1 MSRRPLPRNVRL
13 LGWTSLFTDV
23 GSEMI
28 LPILPLFLRGAL
40 HAPMKAIGLI
50 EGVADGAGAVLKLVS
65 GAWADRI
72 GRAKPFVFAGYAL
85 STIVK
90 PLIGFSVAW
99 PVVLA
104 IRFVD
109 RVGKGLRSAP
119 RDAIVAA
126 STPKADYGR
135 AYGYHRA
142 MDTGGA
148 LIGSSVAAV
157 VLWWLG
163 SAEHPGIRWLFAAS
177 AIPCAGALLFIAGVR
192 EPARRGRGRAAAGAV
207 RAAPVFTPRAR
218 WLLAGVTLWQ
228 LGNVSYAFVLLR
240 LADLGV
246 PVTVVPFVYVAF
258 NVVYLVAAMPIG
270 ILSDRLGIR
279 SALLVAPLISAAAFW
294 TLGSASVAVATA
306 GGLFLFAL
314 HTAAENTLSRAGVAH
329 FAPAAGRGTL
339 FGLVGAC
346 ALLGN
351 LSVGWLWDA
360 LGSATALRIVAVV
373 SLAAIL
379 PFLLLPGR
387 TPDRT

>member
-1 MSRRPLPRNVRL
+1 MSRPLPRNVRL
-13 LGWTSLFTDV
+13 LGWTSFFTDI

-50 EGVADGAGAVLKLVS
+50 EGVADASGALLKLVS
-65 GAWADRI
+65 GAWADRT

-85 STIVK
+85 SAAVK
-90 PLIGFSVAW
+90 PLIGFATAW
-99 PVVLA
+99 PAVLGV
-104 IRFVD
+104 RFTD
-109 RVGKGLRSAP
+109 RLGKGLRSAP

-126 STPKADYGR
+126 STPKTDYGR

-148 LIGSSVAAV
+148 LVGSGVAAV
-157 VLWWLG
+157 ALWWLG
-163 SAEHPGIRWLFAAS
+163 DPAHPAIRWVFAAS
-177 AIPCAGALLFIAGVR
+177 VIPCVIALWFVLRVR
-192 EPARRGRGRAAAGAV
+192 EPARRARPSAAGTA
-207 RAAPVFTPRAR
+207 RPSARLFTPNAAR
-218 WLLAGVTLWQ
+218 LLAGVTIWQ

-246 PVTVVPFVYVAF
+246 RVTVVPMVYVAY

-270 ILSDRLGIR
+270 ILADRLGIR
-279 SALLVAPLISAAAFW
+279 AALLAAPLITAAAFW
-294 TLGSASVAVATA
+294 TLGADSILVATI

-314 HTAAENTLSRAGVAH
+314 HSAAENTLSRAGVAH
-329 FAPAAGRGTL
+329 FAPATGRGTL

-351 LSVGWLWDA
+351 VSVGWLWDA
-360 LGSATALRIVAVV
+360 FGSATALRLVAGV
-373 SLAAIL
+373 SLL
-379 PFLLLPGR
+379 SVFPFAWLRSSPTR
-387 TPDRT
+387 T

>member
-1 MSRRPLPRNVRL
+1 MSRPLPRNVRL
-13 LGWTSLFTDV
+13 LGWTSFFTDA

-28 LPILPLFLRGAL
+28 LPVLPLFLRGAL

-50 EGVADGAGAVLKLVS
+50 EGVADASGAILKLVS

-72 GRAKPFVFAGYAL
+72 GRSKPFVFAGYGL
-85 STIVK
+85 STLVK
-90 PLIGFSVAW
+90 PLIGFSTAW
-99 PVVLA
+99 PVVLG
-104 IRFVD
+104 IRFTD

-148 LIGSSVAAV
+148 LVGSAVAAGV
-157 VLWWLG
+157 MWWLG
-163 SAEHPGIRWLFAAS
+163 SATHPGIRWLFAAS
-177 AIPCAGALLFIAGVR
+177 AIPCAIALLFIAGVR
-192 EPARRGRGRAAAGAV
+192 EPARPKPARTAAKATGV
-207 RAAPVFTPRAR
+207 RRILKPGAR
-218 WLLAGVTLWQ
+218 WLLAGTTLWQ

-246 PVTVVPFVYVAF
+246 PVTIVPLVYVAY
-258 NVVYLVAAMPIG
+258 NVVYLATAMPIG

-279 SALLVAPLISAAAFW
+279 TALLVAPVISAAAFW
-294 TLGSASVAVATA
+294 TLGSSSVTVATV

-314 HTAAENTLSRAGVAH
+314 HSAAENTLSRAGVAH

-346 ALLGN
+346 ALFGN
-351 LSVGWLWDA
+351 LSVGWLWDE
-360 LGSATALRIVAVV
+360 LGSTAALRAVAVV
-373 SLAAIL
+373 SLAAVL
-379 PFLLLPGR
+379 PFAFLPR
-387 TPDRT
+387 RPAPSA